1 MIEIMNSVKN
11 FFQGFVIPD
20 SIMTGST
27 VTDLMVMG
35 SDSASSTFS
44 SIFSTFVDIQ
54 SL

>member
-11 FFQGFVIPD
+11 FFPRFVIPD
-20 SIMTGST
+20 SIMT
-27 VTDLMVMG
+27 G

-44 SIFSTFVDIQ
+44 SIFSIFVDIQ